1 MFDTHK
7 SHIKK
12 TSHICKYEVFYY
24 NGTSSSEGK
33 TPEYVVEGAHEPNSS
48 MYADR
53 MNRWDHEK
61 YSQSKIKV
69 FGNVSDYFE
78 GRTLE
83 QIEKF
88 ICEYLGKDVELY
100 SMIISEN
107 VSSGYPVYCFSF
119 FDPTKG

>member
-1 MFDTHK
+1 MFETHK
-7 SHIKK
+7 SYNKK
-12 TSHICKYEVFYY
+12 NGRICRFHCIYSD
-24 NGTSSSEGK
+24 GTELGEGK

-53 MNRWDHEK
+53 MNQWDHEK

-78 GRTLE
+78 NRTLD

-88 ICEYLGKDVELY
+88 ICEYLSY
-100 SMIISEN
+100 SFP
-107 VSSGYPVYCFSF
+107 SSLR
-119 FDPTKG
+119 